1 MTTATLIA
9 GIPATNRSLY
19 HRIRFLA
26 GDPAASIELPADHPD
41 LPGRTLLIRDIE
53 MDRARSHAKADRV
66 VCPAD
71 FTPGSG
77 LSGDREI
84 ATAQATAELL
94 KRARVQRVIGDRSLP
109 LVFAEMI
116 RREGIDLHC
125 DLDLGVLDRR
135 AKDPQEIQWL
145 REAQSITEGAMRM
158 ACQLI
163 ARAQAASD
171 GTLTHEDQPLTAE
184 RVMVAIDLWL
194 LDRGYSN
201 PGSIVAPG
209 PIGADCHERGR
220 GPIKTGQPVIVDIFP
235 QNKKTLYNGDCTRV
249 VVHGHIP
256 DEVAQMHSAVVRAKQ
271 AAIAATRAGVTGEA
285 VHRAAIEV
293 ITASGYHTGLPEH
306 HGQAGKDPAFCSMV
320 HGTGHGIGLDVHE
333 PPLLDM
339 KGPEL
344 VAGDALTIEPGLY
357 CPAIGGIRIEDMVI
371 VTETGCDNLN
381 TLPEGLDWA

>member
-19 HRIRFLA
+19 HRIHFLA
-26 GDPAASIELPADHPD
+26 GDPAATIDLPADHPS
-41 LPGRTLLIRDIE
+41 LPGRTLIIRDIE
-53 MDRARSHAKADRV
+53 MDRARAHAKAARV

-71 FTPGSG
+71 YTPDDG

-84 ATAQATAELL
+84 ATAQATAEFLR
-94 KRARVQRVIGDRSLP
+94 RAGATRVVSDRSLP

-116 RREGIDLHC
+116 KRAGLALEC

-135 AKDPQEIQWL
+135 AKDAQEIELL
-145 REAQSITEGAMRM
+145 REAQAVTEGAMRM
-158 ACQLI
+158 ACEMV
-163 ARAQAASD
+163 AHAEAGPD
-171 GTLTHEDQPLTAE
+171 GILTHEGEPLTAE
-184 RVMVAIDLWL
+184 RVMSAIDIWL
-194 LDRGYSN
+194 LERAYAN

-209 PIGADCHERGR
+209 PIGADCHERGH
-220 GPIKTGQPVIVDIFP
+220 GPIRTGQPVIIDIFP
-235 QNKKTLYNGDCTRV
+235 QNKHTLYNGDCTRV
-249 VVHGHIP
+249 VVHGQVP
-256 DEVAQMHSAVVRAKQ
+256 EELARMHDTVVRAKK
-271 AAIAATRAGVTGEA
+271 AAIAATRAGVTGES

-293 ITASGYHTGLPEH
+293 ITAAGYHTGLPEQH
-306 HGQAGKDPAFCSMV
+306 AEAGKDPSFCSMV

-344 VAGDALTIEPGLY
+344 VVGDALTIEPGLY
-357 CPAIGGIRIEDMVI
+357 CAAIGGVRIEDMVV
-371 VTETGCDNLN
+371 VTESGCENLN

>member
-26 GDPAASIELPADHPD
+26 GDPGASIDLPSDHSA
-41 LPGRTLLIRDIE
+41 LPGRTLIIRDIE
-53 MDRARSHAKADRV
+53 MDRARAHAKADRV

-71 FTPGSG
+71 YAPEGG

-84 ATAQATAELL
+84 ATAQATAEFLR
-94 KRARVQRVIGDRSLP
+94 RAGVNRVVSDRSLP

-116 RREGIDLHC
+116 RRAGVALEC

-135 AKDPQEIQWL
+135 AKDAQEIELL
-145 REAQSITEGAMRM
+145 REAQAVTEGAMRM
-158 ACQLI
+158 ACELV
-163 ARAQAASD
+163 ARAKAGSD
-171 GTLTHEDQPLTAE
+171 GVLTHDGDTLTAE
-184 RVMVAIDLWL
+184 RVMSAIDIWL
-194 LDRGYSN
+194 LERGYAN

-209 PIGADCHERGR
+209 PIGADCHERGH
-220 GPIKTGQPVIVDIFP
+220 GPIKTGQPVIIDIFP
-235 QNKKTLYNGDCTRV
+235 QNKRTLYNGDCTRV
-249 VVHGHIP
+249 VVHGDIP
-256 DEVAQMHSAVVRAKQ
+256 DAVAKMHDAVVRAKK

-285 VHRAAIEV
+285 VHRAGIEV
-293 ITASGYHTGLPEH
+293 IQSSGYAVGLPDQ
-306 HGQAGKDPAFCSMV
+306 HGEAGKDPSFCSMV

-344 VAGDALTIEPGLY
+344 VVGDALTIEPGLY
-357 CPAIGGIRIEDMVI
+357 CAALGGIRIEDMVV
-371 VTETGCDNLN
+371 VTETGCENLN
-381 TLPEGLDWA
+381 TLPEELDWS